1 MPLLLHNSY
10 SIRGTLFLKLNN
22 EYYKLDIMNIMTSDE
37 DIHDVVE
44 EQCSTWSVSEICKKK
59 TMNAVNTFVL
69 FFPTCGYQFM
79 VKKAL
84 LR

>member
-22 EYYKLDIMNIMTSDE
+22 EYYKLNIMNIMTSDD

-59 TMNAVNTFVL
+59 GECDEHLSAI
-69 FFPTCGYQFM
+69 FPNLYQFM

>member
-22 EYYKLDIMNIMTSDE
+22 EYYKLNIMNIMISDD

-44 EQCSTWSVSEICKKK
+44 EQCSTWSLSEICKKK
-59 TMNAVNTFVL
+59 KDECGEHHCAI
-69 FFPTCGYQFM
+69 FPNLCQFM